1 MPIDSSPLIVLA
13 LVGLAGPAL
22 LIWLW
27 RDQKRRQAAL
37 RAMAA
42 RRGWQIAI
50 TLSQFGAPE
59 RAVLRPQAQ
68 SQNPWDLTSR
78 RQHNDGGGISEI
90 ASTDYTR
97 PDPRW
102 PEGLLVIGPPLP
114 PEAAAMAGTMLAMMQ
129 GPMGEAVLA
138 KLIGPGLAH
147 QASHL
152 HLLPEVAGATAFASH
167 DPANR
172 ADPARIAAG
181 LATWQS
187 LKSGETGRPILI
199 LGPDGMR
206 LRLRHQLKTPAEI
219 EAFIDFGAT
228 LADVL
233 RA

>member
-1 MPIDSSPLIVLA
+1 MPIDTTPLIVLA
-13 LVGLAGPAL
+13 LAGLAGPAL

-37 RAMAA
+37 RDMAA
-42 RRGWQIAI
+42 RRGWRIAI

-59 RAVLRPQAQ
+59 RTVLRPQAQ
-68 SQNPWDLTSR
+68 TQGPWELTSQR
-78 RQHNDGGGISEI
+78 RHNDGAGVSEI
-90 ASTDYTR
+90 AATDYSR
-97 PDPRW
+97 PEPSW

-138 KLIGPGLAH
+138 KLVGPGLAL

-152 HLLPEVAGATAFASH
+152 RLLPEVAGATAFASH

-172 ADPARIAAG
+172 ADPARIAAQ
-181 LATWQS
+181 LATWQN
-187 LKSGETGRPILI
+187 LKPGEIGRPILI

-206 LRLRHQLKTPAEI
+206 LRLRHQLKTPAAI
-219 EAFIDFGAT
+219 EAFIDLGAT

-233 RA
+233 RD